1 MTKVKIAKSFSRK
14 YGPVMLWLDDAQEI
28 FDRVKG
34 TAESVEVANDD
45 YTFATLE
52 SAKEYLGEAPRY
64 VFKISSSRP
73 YMSLDGDRTG
83 TSLYVS
89 SGEKSAQLFIEID
102 EILTRCQRKP
112 RWAYSS
118 WIMLPVFILGAAQYA
133 VPNDELRLGLLSVQF
148 LLFAWYMRAAFIGMR
163 RGMVV
168 RMQRRSEA
176 KGFLDRNRDQLI
188 LFVITAIVSGLLGFA
203 GGQIKDRFFP
213 STNSQS
219 KAAP

>member
-1 MTKVKIAKSFSRK
+1 MEIGW
-14 YGPVMLWLDDAQEI
+14 GP
-28 FDRVKG
+28 
-34 TAESVEVANDD
+34 
-45 YTFATLE
+45 
-52 SAKEYLGEAPRY
+52 
-64 VFKISSSRP
+64 
-73 YMSLDGDRTG
+73 
-83 TSLYVS
+83 SLYVS

-102 EILTRCQRKP
+102 EILTRYQRKP

-118 WIMLPVFILGAAQYA
+118 WIMFPVLILGPAQYA
-133 VPNDELRLGLLSVQF
+133 VPDIELRLGVVSVQF
-148 LLFAWYMRAAFIGMR
+148 LLFVWAMRAAFIGIR
-163 RGMVV
+163 RGIVV

-176 KGFLDRNRDQLI
+176 KGFFERNRDQLI